1 MPNTEYRKIRPM
13 RFIFCFFAVMALLR
27 LPAQTSVGLVAYYSF
42 DGSLENNT
50 GNTSNTPIGNGNIEY
65 RCGVRGDALLFDGV
79 TTFLT
84 VPGENNVNDEFDTED
99 VTVSFYF
106 KPIGVNGTPYLVS
119 KRDEDCNIQE
129 RLFQIRYGSASRALN
144 AIMIENISR
153 GVSLLE
159 PLTNQSCWQLVTLVR
174 DGSRV
179 KLYVNGVFAR
189 DLGTQGRINLSNSGK
204 LMIGGGDCRL
214 PSEPLFHGLM
224 DEFRIYNRA
233 LNEDEVADLH
243 YAPDQIATQDTVI
256 FLGTSVDIRL
266 TSSCGTGF
274 NWTPSADVMSSIE
287 AEPTI
292 IPSEAG
298 TFIYNIQLSDGVS
311 SCIANDSI
319 RISVIDPNELD
330 CEVLYLPK
338 AFTPNSRGPASNESF
353 GISNPFAL
361 QELISFEI
369 FDRWGGRVFYTQDA
383 FQQWDGT
390 FKGQNVNP
398 GVFLY
403 KIRYVCNGEEGIRT
417 GSVTVFR

>member
-1 MPNTEYRKIRPM
+1 M
-13 RFIFCFFAVMALLR
+13 RLILCFIAVLALFR
-27 LPAQTSVGLVAYYSF
+27 LPAQTSVGLIAYYSF

-50 GNTSNTPIGNGNIEY
+50 GNTSNTPIGNGNIDY

-79 TTFLT
+79 STFLT
-84 VPGENNVNDEFDTED
+84 IPGINNVNDEFDTED

-106 KPIGVNGTPYLVS
+106 KPIGLNGTPYLVS
-119 KRDEDCNIQE
+119 KRDVDCNIQE
-129 RLFQIRYGSASRALN
+129 HLFYIRYAPASRSVSAT
-144 AIMIENISR
+144 MIENLSR
-153 GVSLLE
+153 GVSLLQ
-159 PLTNQSCWQLVTLVR
+159 PLINQSCWQLVTLVR

-179 KLYVNGVFAR
+179 KLYINGKFAR
-189 DLGTQGRINLSNSGK
+189 DLGTQGRIDLSNEGK

-224 DEFRIYNRA
+224 DEFRVYNRA
-233 LNEDEVADLH
+233 LDEDEVAGL
-243 YAPDQIATQDTVI
+243 YFAPDQIATQDTVI

-266 TSSCGTGF
+266 TNSCGTGF
-274 NWTPSADVMSSIE
+274 NWTPDMDVVSSIE

-292 IPSEAG
+292 TPSEAG
-298 TFIYNIQLSDGVS
+298 NFVYNLQLSDGVS
-311 SCIANDSI
+311 SCIASDSI
-319 RISVIDPNELD
+319 RISVIDPDELD

-338 AFTPNSRGPASNESF
+338 AFTPNGRGPVNNETF

-361 QELISFEI
+361 QELISFEV
-369 FDRWGGRVFYTQDA
+369 FDRWGGRVFYTEDA
-383 FQQWDGT
+383 FQQWDGS
-390 FKGQNVNP
+390 FKGQDVNP